1 MNDPRD
7 HARYTEWDAAY
18 VLGSLSSVER
28 REFEAHLELCDR
40 CRLAVADLSGLPS
53 LLGRVVPE
61 RALSLL
67 ASEDEDE
74 DADADEDAE
83 PGSAP
88 VTDIVARIEKAEHRR
103 RLRRFGIVGGI
114 AAAALA
120 VAAVAIPV
128 TIAAQPHP
136 TVAVALAPTAG
147 NSVSGDVQLTSVKW
161 GTKIDM
167 HCAYGTGST
176 WGYPGDGGYA
186 LWVVDRAGRA
196 SEVSTWKATS
206 GSQVKLTAATALSVG
221 EIARIEVRSA
231 ATNDVLLAKK
241 L

>member
-53 LLGRVVPE
+53 LLGRVDPE

-67 ASEDEDE
+67 ASE
-74 DADADEDAE
+74 DEDAE

-88 VTDIVARIEKAEHRR
+88 VTDIVERIEKAEHRR

-136 TVAVALAPTAG
+136 TVSVALAPTAG

-161 GTKIDM
+161 GTRIDM